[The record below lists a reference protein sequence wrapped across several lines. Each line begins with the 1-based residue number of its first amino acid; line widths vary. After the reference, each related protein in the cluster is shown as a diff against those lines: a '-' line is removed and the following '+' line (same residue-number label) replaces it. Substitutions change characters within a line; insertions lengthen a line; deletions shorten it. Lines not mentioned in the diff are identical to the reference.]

1 MEQDSA
7 RSVQQPKEIVLGAAL
22 PITGGQSREGGFFKR
37 AYELAVKEINDAG
50 GVMVKQYGKKIPI
63 KLIIYDDKS
72 DNTTSVQ
79 LYEKLVTEDKVNALL
94 GGYGTP
100 LITAH
105 TIVAE
110 KYRIPYVN
118 GGGATGAIYE
128 RKMKHIF
135 GLLSSIE
142 KLSLT
147 MMDWIAGQQDAGNL
161 KKPVKIAVM
170 GENTSHGKEFRQG
183 VVARSKAAPDR
194 FQVVMDE
201 PFELNLKDA
210 DPLLQKVK
218 ASNADIYLA
227 DARLA
232 DYTTIH
238 RRYTEMGLYHQMV
251 SYGPRGSEK
260 AARDAL
266 GTASDYIISCNWWHR
281 DLPTSRRKTLP
292 KNGKRRST
300 NRQNGSRRWHTR
312 PCASWPRPLKMPA
325 AWIRRSFARPGQ
337 DGYEELPGGR
347 RPGLLQAERSDQQ
360 RLCDDAEHARRQGS
374 AHLSQGYRYRQ
385 GHRADPQKVDRWNE
399 LANDNVSSPSTILE
413 RSMTLLVG
421 AILLAGLY
429 ATMSFGLALIY
440 GVMKIVNLA
449 HAAYHDVG
457 RVCSLRLY
465 RQLGRKSLPG
475 AADHRPA
482 VLCVRDIHAALTSS
496 DG

>member
-1 MEQDSA
+1 MKHA
-7 RSVQQPKEIVLGAAL
+7 RIISIVCLFLLGPLILPAAEVMAQPKEIVLGAAL

-50 GVMVKQYGKKIPI
+50 GVMVKDQGKKLPI

-110 KYRIPYVN
+110 KYRVPYVN

-128 RKMKHIF
+128 RKMKYIF

-142 KLSLT
+142 KLSVT

-161 KKPVKIAVM
+161 KKPVKIALM
-170 GENTSHGKEFRQG
+170 GENSSHGKEFRQG
-183 VVARSKAAPDR
+183 VQARSKAQPDR

-227 DARLA
+227 DARLS

-238 RRYTEMGLYHQMV
+238 RRYTELGLYHQVV

-266 GTASDYIISCNWWHR
+266 GTASDYIISCNWWHK
-281 DLPTSRRKTLP
+281 DLPIKAAKVFADKWQKAFNEPAEWFPALAYETTRVMAKAIEDAGSLDKEKLRNALVKMDMKSSLAVGERIKFKP
-292 KNGKRRST
+292 NGQID
-300 NRQNGSRRWHTR
+300 NDYVMMQN
-312 PCASWPRPLKMPA
+312 M
-325 AWIRRSFARPGQ
+325 
-337 DGYEELPGGR
+337 PGG
-347 RPGLLQAERSDQQ
+347 
-360 RLCDDAEHARRQGS
+360 
-374 AHLSQGYRYRQ
+374 
-385 GHRADPQKVDRWNE
+385 KV
-399 LANDNVSSPSTILE
+399 S
-413 RSMTLLVG
+413 
-421 AILLAGLY
+421 
-429 ATMSFGLALIY
+429 LIY
-440 GVMKIVNLA
+440 PKDIATAKAIVPIP
-449 HAAYHDVG
+449 
-457 RVCSLRLY
+457 
-465 RQLGRKSLPG
+465 KK
-475 AADHRPA
+475 
-482 VLCVRDIHAALTSS
+482 
-496 DG
+496 